1 MGRRLAFGSGVV
13 LIVIAAAL
21 LAAALTDSLW
31 WHSSAPATSRL
42 SGLRTVAF
50 SVRPGSGPPPGFAA
64 PDVIVRRC
72 ALLAD
77 TMPERDRGLMFVRD
91 LAGYDGM
98 VFRWPAET
106 TEAFYMKN
114 TLIPLSV
121 AWFDS
126 SGRFVSSADM
136 APCPEASACP
146 LFSAAAPYTV
156 AIEVPRGGLTRLGI
170 GPGSSLTLAG
180 SCR

>member
-1 MGRRLAFGSGVV
+1 LGRRLAFGSGVV
-13 LIVIAAAL
+13 LIVAAAAL
-21 LAAALTDSLW
+21 LAAALTSSLW
-31 WHSSAPATSRL
+31 WHSSDPAASPLR
-42 SGLRTVAF
+42 GLRTVAF
-50 SVRPGSGPPPGFAA
+50 SVRPAQPPPGAA
-64 PDVIVRRC
+64 VPDVIVRRC

-106 TEAFYMKN
+106 TEAFYMKD

-121 AWFDS
+121 AWFDGY
-126 SGRFVSSADM
+126 GRFVSSADM
-136 APCPEASACP
+136 APCPEATVCP

-156 AIEVPRGGLTRLGI
+156 AIEVPQGELTRLGI

-180 SCR
+180 GCR